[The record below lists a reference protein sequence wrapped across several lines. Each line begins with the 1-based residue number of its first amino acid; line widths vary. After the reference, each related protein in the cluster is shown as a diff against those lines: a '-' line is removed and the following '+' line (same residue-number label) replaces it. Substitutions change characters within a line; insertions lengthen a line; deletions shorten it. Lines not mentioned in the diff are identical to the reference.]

1 VAIAGIHFVTV
12 FAMVVGSL
20 VMGELDETKV
30 LLILVLHHVMS
41 ILGTRIKV

>member
-1 VAIAGIHFVTV
+1 VAIAGIHFVTG

-30 LLILVLHHVMS
+30 LILVLHHVMN
-41 ILGTRIKV
+41 ILGMRIKV

>member
-1 VAIAGIHFVTV
+1 
-12 FAMVVGSL
+12 MVVGSL

-30 LLILVLHHVMS
+30 LILVLHHVMN